1 MSIDCERFEAIT
13 FDCYGTLIDWESGIL
28 GHLRA
33 MLHRNGVAVPADDEL
48 LRDFARY
55 ELEAESGGFRPYRSV
70 LTDVA
75 LGFCKAH
82 GFEPADEEVT
92 QFAASVGVWP
102 PFTDTVPALKALAG
116 RFRLA
121 IVSNVDDDL
130 FAGSA
135 AELGVNFDEVVT
147 AQQIRSYKPHPAH
160 FHEVLKR
167 LALPSGKVLHVAQ
180 SLYHDIAPARELG
193 LTSVWV
199 NRRAGKK
206 GGGAT
211 APSDARP
218 DHEVPDLRTLVA
230 EMGL

>member
-1 MSIDCERFEAIT
+1 MDFDYGSFEAIT

-28 GHLRA
+28 GQLRP
-33 MLHRNGVAVPADDEL
+33 MLHRNGATVPSDDDL
-48 LRDFARY
+48 LRDFARH
-55 ELEAESGGFRPYRSV
+55 ESEAESGGFRPYRSV
-70 LTDVA
+70 LVDVA
-75 LGFCKAH
+75 LDFGKAH
-82 GFEPADEEVT
+82 GFEPPDEEVT

-130 FAGSA
+130 FAGSEA
-135 AELGVNFDEVVT
+135 ALGVNFDEVVT
-147 AQQIRSYKPHPAH
+147 AQQVRSYKPNHAH

-167 LALPSGKVLHVAQ
+167 LALPREKVLHVAQ

-193 LTSVWV
+193 ITSVWV
-199 NRRAGKK
+199 NRRTGRK
-206 GGGAT
+206 GAGAT

-218 DHEVPDLRTLVA
+218 DHEVPDLRTLVS